1 MFLYLSDG
9 KASYGK
15 GCFKFANKTVIIN
28 IGKNSQNSLSNKTK
42 IKPKQQRKKKYK
54 ESKKIK
60 TQNTGMIN
68 IDKFCILCKRYN

>member
-42 IKPKQQRKKKYK
+42 IKPKQQRKKNV
-54 ESKKIK
+54 KKARK
-60 TQNTGMIN
+60 SRHRS
-68 IDKFCILCKRYN
+68 LE